1 MRRSPF
7 RVPGFAN
14 LAASYAI
21 NEVGNWFGE
30 IALAVLVYDA
40 TGSTIA
46 TAGLFLAMQ
55 VVPSLLGPGLVARLE
70 RLSVRRILPALYAGE
85 TAAFVVLAILARHF
99 SLTAVLAIAFA
110 DGLLAATARALTRA
124 GVASLLRPKR
134 LLREGNAV
142 LNIAFTVAAAAGPAL
157 AGALVAAGGIQASL
171 FLDAGSFAVAGISVL
186 AARELPAASP
196 DDGNWW
202 GRLRDGIAYV
212 RGHPTLRFLLGS
224 QAAVLVFYTAVI
236 PVEVA
241 LAKVS
246 LDAGDFG
253 YGALLAGWGVGTIVG
268 GALFARLGRHSLRSM
283 AGWSTA
289 AIGVSYLLT
298 GASPTLALA
307 VAGTLIGGTGNGIQF
322 VAVLTALQEM
332 ATPEHQ
338 ARIISFNDLVWR
350 VVPGFGYALGG
361 AIAAIA
367 SPRLTYFVAGIGGLV
382 VLAIAGPRLLKLSWA
397 PALDEDGEVV
407 DRRAEAEES
416 IVPPVANPHAGAT

>member
-1 MRRSPF
+1 MRRGPL

-21 NEVGNWFGE
+21 NELGNWFGE
-30 IALAVLVYDA
+30 VALAVLVYDA
-40 TGSTIA
+40 TGSTLA

-70 RLSVRRILPALYAGE
+70 RVATRRVLPALYAGE
-85 TAAFVVLAILARHF
+85 TAAFVALALLAHNF
-99 SLTAVLAIAFA
+99 SLAAVLAIAFA

-124 GVASLLRPKR
+124 SAASLLRPKR
-134 LLREGNAV
+134 LLREGNAI

-157 AGALVAAGGIQASL
+157 AGALVAAGGTQSAL
-171 FLDAGSFAVAGISVL
+171 FLDAGSFAVAGLSIL
-186 AARELPAASP
+186 AARGLPEASP
-196 DDGNWW
+196 DDGHWW
-202 GRLRDGIAYV
+202 SRLRGGITYV
-212 RGHPTLRFLLGS
+212 RAHPTIRLLLGG

-246 LDAGDFG
+246 LDAGDLG
-253 YGALLAGWGVGTIVG
+253 YGALLAGWGVGTIFG
-268 GALFARLGRHSLRSM
+268 GAIFARYDDHSLRSL

-289 AIGVSYLLT
+289 AMGVSYLLT
-298 GASPTLALA
+298 GASPTIALA

-332 ATPEHQ
+332 ATPDQQ

-350 VVPGFGYALGG
+350 VVPGVGYLLGG
-361 AIAAIA
+361 AIAALA
-367 SPRLTYFVAGIGGLV
+367 SPRLTYFVAGVGGLV
-382 VLAIAGPRLLKLSWA
+382 VLGMFGPRLLKRSWA
-397 PALDEDGEVV
+397 PALDEQGEVAE
-407 DRRAEAEES
+407 RRAS
-416 IVPPVANPHAGAT
+416 GNTVAPAAAKPQAGAT